1 MDFFIN
7 NQELL
12 WLLVVFYDLTL
23 VILLYRFFG
32 KYGLYA
38 AVILGII
45 LGNLQGGKISEL
57 QIFGTSINVSMG
69 AILYSGIYFAT
80 DLLNEKFG
88 KNEANRAVYLG
99 FFANIAVMI
108 TLWLSINFLPSSLSD
123 SALEVHTAISTLSQ
137 YSPIFIIGCLMA
149 YLASQ
154 TFDVWF
160 FNYLKEK
167 TDGKKLWLRNNLSTM
182 TSQLIDTLIYQFT
195 WVIATDLSFAEAFG
209 LAVVKYIFKFIIAI
223 VDTVFI
229 YIVRGWKVPE

>member
-12 WLLVVFYDLTL
+12 WFLVVFYDLTL

-88 KNEANRAVYLG
+88 KNELPHLFRDKRRPLPALLPPTR
-99 FFANIAVMI
+99 MI
-108 TLWLSINFLPSSLSD
+108 HSWIGLYFGIPILLNL
-123 SALEVHTAISTLSQ
+123 LE
-137 YSPIFIIGCLMA
+137 
-149 YLASQ
+149 
-154 TFDVWF
+154 
-160 FNYLKEK
+160 
-167 TDGKKLWLRNNLSTM
+167 
-182 TSQLIDTLIYQFT
+182 
-195 WVIATDLSFAEAFG
+195 
-209 LAVVKYIFKFIIAI
+209 
-223 VDTVFI
+223 
-229 YIVRGWKVPE
+229 

>member
-12 WLLVVFYDLTL
+12 WFLVVFYDLTL

-108 TLWLSINFLPSSLSD
+108 TLWLSINFLPSSLSG
-123 SALEVHTAISTLSQ
+123 SV
-137 YSPIFIIGCLMA
+137 C
-149 YLASQ
+149 
-154 TFDVWF
+154 
-160 FNYLKEK
+160 
-167 TDGKKLWLRNNLSTM
+167 
-182 TSQLIDTLIYQFT
+182 
-195 WVIATDLSFAEAFG
+195 
-209 LAVVKYIFKFIIAI
+209 
-223 VDTVFI
+223 
-229 YIVRGWKVPE
+229 